1 MGPLGLSGREG
12 PWGDL
17 GKNGARG
24 PKGDKG
30 HIGLMVSTVFACLV
44 FCRIH
49 TAHSKTPKIS
59 GFEDSLC
66 WTGCHA
72 SSVLLTHTLLV
83 ILTQSCIHHP
93 AAANTYSI

>member
-17 GKNGARG
+17 GKNGVRG

-49 TAHSKTPKIS
+49 TAHSKPQKYLDLRTHS
-59 GFEDSLC
+59 VGLC
-66 WTGCHA
+66 
-72 SSVLLTHTLLV
+72 VMLL
-83 ILTQSCIHHP
+83 Q
-93 AAANTYSI
+93 YY